1 MESFGNGF
9 FNETASS
16 GAVELKNVLKLE
28 DYKGTSYTGYL
39 KKLFTMRRIPKE
51 DFPIQA
57 IMQQNAERQ
66 SEMLECMSEDP
77 TWEEIE
83 QYVEEYCM
91 INAKTW
97 QSELVDVL
105 KMEKQ
110 WGETPSEFFRRLER
124 SAAMLIGRKDPKD
137 VLLLFASR
145 MPKSAHKYLLQVK
158 DFSEASLI
166 HAWTQSMEEKMLL
179 ISEGSR
185 EQLKETKDY
194 LQTLSLSTTGAQN
207 AALNLKDSHTAHIK
221 EISSSAQER
230 LEQAIQL
237 EKEKCEKQR
246 QNDLLEWK
254 IRADEIEK
262 D

>member
-9 FNETASS
+9 FNEIASS
-16 GAVELKNVLKLE
+16 GAVELRNVLKLE
-28 DYKGTSYTGYL
+28 DYKGTSYTDYL

-110 WGETPSEFFRRLER
+110 WGETPREFFRRLER

-137 VLLLFASR
+137 VLLLFVSR

-166 HAWTQSMEEKMLL
+166 HAWTQSMEEKKLL

-185 EQLKETKDY
+185 
-194 LQTLSLSTTGAQN
+194 GN
-207 AALNLKDSHTAHIK
+207 AAVNLSQEVKR
-221 EISSSAQER
+221 SA
-230 LEQAIQL
+230 
-237 EKEKCEKQR
+237 
-246 QNDLLEWK
+246 
-254 IRADEIEK
+254 
-262 D
+262 